1 MMSRNLLEK
10 AALSLS
16 LVILGSAAWFW
27 VLQVQDVLDT
37 LRLAYG

>member
-1 MMSRNLLEK
+1 MSKNILEK

-16 LVILGSAAWFW
+16 VVVLGSAAWFW
-27 VLQVQDVLDT
+27 ILQIQDVLDT

>member
-1 MMSRNLLEK
+1 MSKNILEK

-16 LVILGSAAWFW
+16 VLVLGSGIWFW
-27 VLQVQDVLDT
+27 ILQIQEVLDT

>member
-1 MMSRNLLEK
+1 MSKNILEK

-16 LVILGSAAWFW
+16 VLVLGSAIWFW
-27 VLQVQDVLDT
+27 TLQIQEVLDT

>member
-1 MMSRNLLEK
+1 MSKNILEK

-16 LVILGSAAWFW
+16 IVVLGSAVWFW
-27 VLQVQDVLDT
+27 ILQIQDVLET